1 MKNIKWEAKVSE
13 DFEALS
19 ILELNKRAGRK
30 NHAKKKQKKGKKKA
44 IKTDKYKGFSAF
56 DLSDL
61 PKFLS
66 YEDIIPE
73 PIHQFNCGSC
83 YIVSTISML
92 EARLRLK

>member
-1 MKNIKWEAKVSE
+1 VKNIKWEAKVSE

-19 ILELNKRAGRK
+19 ISELNKRAGRK
-30 NHAKKKQKKGKKKA
+30 KHAKKRQNKNKKKT
-44 IKTDKYKGFSAF
+44 IKNDKYKGFSAF

-66 YEDIIPE
+66 YEDVIPA
-73 PIHQFNCGSC
+73 PIHQLNCGSC
-83 YIVSTISML
+83 YIVSTMSML